1 MDSTVSLGS
10 AGTLMGSPGFSFL
23 KRGEKLLTNAIRSAR
38 CWLVRVIHEG
48 MLVITKPRP
57 TELYRSWSVGSV
69 PVGVERHLNTAA
81 SKFRGWMLRYG
92 AVGQEPVC
100 RQFSPL
106 PSPRN
111 PWHPEQYR

>member
-1 MDSTVSLGS
+1 
-10 AGTLMGSPGFSFL
+10 MGSSGLSFL

-57 TELYRSWSVGSV
+57 IELYRSWSVGRV

-81 SKFRGWMLRYG
+81 SKFRGCMLRHG
-92 AVGQEPVC
+92 AVVQEPLASHL
-100 RQFSPL
+100 SPL

-111 PWHPEQYR
+111 P